1 MSFQAYITYTEY
13 KELGGAVSE
22 TNFPNYERKAQRFID
37 YITFDR
43 IKKLTTVPDEV
54 KEVITEFIDR
64 YFNFDTNVK
73 NSDSNNLS
81 QYSNGVETFTYRR
94 QTESS
99 LNSDLY
105 NLAISWLP
113 DYLTCRSVNF
123 DIEQYLQSNS
133 DNS

>member
-13 KELGGAVSE
+13 KELGGTVSE

-113 DYLTCRSVNF
+113 DYLTCRRVNF
-123 DIEQYLQSNS
+123 DIEQYLESNS

>member
-13 KELGGAVSE
+13 KELGGTVSE
-22 TNFPNYERKAQRFID
+22 INFPNYERKAQRFID

>member
-1 MSFQAYITYTEY
+1 MNFEPYITYDEY
-13 KELGGAVSE
+13 VELGGKAPLDAFSI
-22 TNFPNYERKAQRFID
+22 YERKSQRLLD
-37 YITFDR
+37 YITFNR
-43 IKKLTTVPDEV
+43 IPKLTKIPDEV